1 MKHLICIFLFIAMS
15 ATAFA
20 QATATIT
27 GRVTDAADAVVPNA
41 SIMVTNVATGVARNT
56 VTNSEGLYTV
66 PALAPGN
73 YNVKAELQGFQTVQR
88 NNIELL
94 TGATLSV
101 DFRIQLGTVQQTV
114 EVAAQ
119 AAAIETTQS
128 VGSST
133 IQQSEVDSLPMVNRS
148 MSSLMALLPGA
159 REVAASTPSRNF
171 ISVGGGVGYNFNT
184 VVDGVDDKEDHNG
197 GTVMTYSLDG
207 IQEFRTLTTGANAE
221 YGKGAAQILVT
232 TKSGSNQL
240 HGSAFGY
247 YRNQN
252 LERIDYFSDPAHG
265 GLGKPPLTHE
275 QYGGSVGGPIIKD
288 KLFYFGSVERDSQDY
303 SIPVSPTILAQQ
315 RALLFLND
323 ATGYAHNYIQVNPYE
338 HTPNHELLAQAK
350 INYTLSP
357 KHSMFARYSSEVGAL
372 SYGSGTSPSTA
383 GSVNS
388 SGLTI
393 SPYQTTNYQH
403 LYTVSLGETF
413 VINPTT
419 VNQFTAQWQQY
430 SHDNRYPTCPMSI
443 PSLGVNSCLGD
454 ALVFAGGVSTSFI
467 SAFPDYTNWEHKWQ
481 FKDDIAKQFGRHSL
495 KFGADYSYI
504 PLFGGLLAVFG
515 PGTITF
521 NKSPTTILALPQG
534 FQTPGIVSNLV
545 EWSGIDGDYGT
556 PPAWE
561 AGLYGQDDFK
571 VTSTL
576 TLNLGLRW
584 DANNLGYD
592 TKADQALNPTYQIL
606 KAVGSPYGALP
617 DLPNW
622 KNFAPRAGLAWDV
635 GGNGKNVIRASFG
648 LFYLLQEK
656 ISNYAQD
663 VLQKPNPFV
672 QTQLG
677 PAQLANFIFGV
688 TPLPPI
694 NAVPTTFSPGSN
706 ATGYWYDP
714 HIKTGTT
721 QQYHGGWAHA
731 FGSNDIL
738 TVDFTY
744 DLTHHGWRWKDI
756 NPLINGVRPLAAAT
770 QALYGDPKLLGPV
783 ILESDTV
790 KANYNETAVHYE
802 HRLSAKASFQV
813 NYILSFSNAYGGNG
827 DGSVGSGGYPQI
839 PSPTGGLLF
848 ARWEYGPTSVD
859 ERHRFTATGIF
870 NIPFKIEV
878 APSLTFGT
886 ARPYTLVSGPNPSG
900 DGNAQLKGAD
910 GNPMGINTQRGS
922 ALFDINARVTR
933 TFPIKGER
941 LKLAAFAEL
950 YNITDRAN
958 FGNVYGGTFG
968 SPTYQKP
975 IGYLGGSGATSN
987 IPVSFQVQFGG
998 RFSF

>member
-1 MKHLICIFLFIAMS
+1 LKRLIGILFVLAALS
-15 ATAFA
+15 TSAFA
-20 QATATIT
+20 QASATIT
-27 GRVTDAADAVVPNA
+27 GRVVDAADAVVPNA
-41 SIMVTNVATGVARNT
+41 AVTVTNLATGVARNT

-66 PALAPGN
+66 PGLTPAN
-73 YNVKAELQGFQTVQR
+73 YSVKVELQGFQTVQR
-88 NNIELL
+88 NNVELL

-128 VGSST
+128 VGSAT
-133 IQQSEVDSLPMVNRS
+133 IQQAEVDSLPMVNRS
-148 MSSLMALLPGA
+148 MSSLMVLLPGA
-159 REVAASTPSRNF
+159 REVAASTPSRNLV
-171 ISVGGGVGYNFNT
+171 SVGGSLGYNFNT

-221 YGKGAAQILVT
+221 YGRGAAQILVT
-232 TKSGSNQL
+232 TKSGSNQI

-247 YRNQN
+247 YRNQD
-252 LERIDYFSDPAHG
+252 LERTDYFSDPAHG
-265 GLGKPPLTHE
+265 GLGKPPLSHE

-303 SIPVSPTILAQQ
+303 SIPVPASLLAQQ
-315 RALLFLND
+315 TALLFLNN
-323 ATGYAHNYIQVNPYE
+323 ASGYAHNYIKVNPYDY
-338 HTPNHELLAQAK
+338 TPNHELLAQAK
-350 INYTLSP
+350 LNYTLSAQ
-357 KHSMFARYSSEVGAL
+357 HSMFLRYSSEVGAL
-372 SYGSGTSPSTA
+372 YYGSGSSA
-383 GSVNS
+383 Q

-393 SPYQTTNYQH
+393 SPYQTINYQK
-403 LYTVSLGETF
+403 LYTISLGETF

-419 VNQFTAQWQQY
+419 VNSFTAQWQQY
-430 SHDNRYPTCPMSI
+430 SHDNRYNTCPMSI
-443 PSLGVNSCLGD
+443 PTLGVNSCLGD
-454 ALVFAGGVSTSFI
+454 ALAFAGGFSTSFI
-467 SAFPDYTNWEHKWQ
+467 GAFPDYTNWEHKWQ
-481 FKDDIAKQFGRHSL
+481 FKDDLSKQIGRHSL

-504 PLFGGLLAVFG
+504 PLFGGKLAVFG
-515 PGTITF
+515 PGTISF
-521 NKSPTTILALPQG
+521 NKSPTAILALPQG

-545 EWSGIDGDYGT
+545 EWSGIVGDYGT

-561 AGLYGQDDFK
+561 TAVYGQDDFK
-571 VTSTL
+571 VTSRL

-584 DANNLGYD
+584 DANNLGFD
-592 TKADQALNPTYQIL
+592 SKANQALNPTYQIL

-617 DLPNW
+617 KLPNY

-635 GGNGKNVIRASFG
+635 GGNGKNVIRVSYG

-656 ISNYAQD
+656 IANYAQD

-694 NAVPTTFSPGSN
+694 NAAPTTFAPASN

-714 HIKTGTT
+714 NNVKDGTT

-731 FGSNDIL
+731 FGNSDIL

-744 DLTHHGWRWKDI
+744 DLTHHGWRFIDI

-783 ILESDTV
+783 FLESGTI

-813 NYILSFSNAYGGNG
+813 NYVLSFSNAYGGSG
-827 DGSVGSGGYPQI
+827 DGGYGYITTGTYPQI
-839 PSPTGGLLF
+839 PSTTGGYFF
-848 ARWEYGPTSVD
+848 APWEYGPTSVD
-859 ERHRFTATGIF
+859 ERHRITATGIF
-870 NIPFKIEV
+870 NLPFKIEV

-900 DGNAQLKGAD
+900 DGNLELKKPD
-910 GNPMGINTQRGS
+910 GTPIGINTQRGS
-922 ALFDINARVTR
+922 ALFDLNARVTR
-933 TFPIKGER
+933 IFPIKGER

-958 FGNVYGGTFG
+958 FGNVYGGTLG
-968 SPTYQKP
+968 TPTYQKP
-975 IGYLGGSGATSN
+975 VGYLGGTGATSN